1 MRLMVA
7 GFSAAHQERIRS
19 QMKNDRFGLLMI
31 AASLMAITL
40 IGGLLYQYQ
49 LRLHDEKI
57 RQNGVTLT
65 RALANADIAQ
75 LAPESAGSSLM
86 ARLINVQASEN
97 FAYGLLVDPAG
108 KRLYE
113 TTLAANIAPATVMPT
128 EPFGWYGDQN
138 IVAVS
143 DGRKIREF
151 FAPVMRDGVLAGF
164 VRIGYFAKPA
174 NFIGSEI
181 SNLGLMALPVFL
193 LTAFSYFLI
202 RRELKPLQQLN
213 DKVEQASLA
222 YGARAASLATSGGD
236 LGGFMQRFD
245 QFMQLV
251 QSRVQQ
257 RDMESVSAQTASRM
271 ISYRQE
277 KAESALN
284 AIPEAVLVIDDACV
298 PSFANSKAEALF
310 GTGRDEIVGRPVHEW
325 CQQPQV
331 QAFLMRY
338 GNAPSATGYA
348 SMEYAPEDNP
358 ARRIAV
364 SAFPLFSPRDRD
376 TLFGRLIVFR
386 DVSEE
391 YLARQAGVEF
401 VAHVSHELKTPLNTL
416 SAYSELLLDY
426 AALAES
432 ERVTAVNVIHGEV
445 ERMTGLIN
453 NLLNISKLE
462 NGTMQLART
471 RVKMHDL
478 LQDSF
483 ETMLSHALGKG
494 IQLNIN
500 IPPDLGSVKLDKN
513 LFRIAIDNLLS
524 NAIKYSNAGG
534 NIMLSAQL
542 LDDSN
547 QIQVSVRDQGIGIAA
562 EDREKIFDKYF
573 RAANRETAARSG
585 HGLGLYLVK
594 QIVDLHQGTIAVKS
608 EPGKGSEFT
617 VTFKAQPVN
626 LEESQPS

>member
-1 MRLMVA
+1 M
-7 GFSAAHQERIRS
+7 SAYRERKQRK
-19 QMKNDRFGLLMI
+19 MKNDRFGLLMI
-31 AASLMAITL
+31 VASLAVIGL
-40 IGGLLYQYQ
+40 ISGLLYQYQ
-49 LRLHDEKI
+49 FRLHEEKI
-57 RQNGVTLT
+57 RHSGVTLT
-65 RALANADIAQ
+65 RALANADLGQ
-75 LAPESAGSSLM
+75 LVPESAGSSLM

-97 FAYGLLVDPAG
+97 FAYGLVVDPAG
-108 KRLYE
+108 KHLYE
-113 TTLAANIAPATVMPT
+113 TTLAANMAPATAIPE
-128 EPFGWYGDQN
+128 EPFGWFGDQEV
-138 IVAVS
+138 VATN

-151 FAPVMRDGVLAGF
+151 FAPVMRDGALAGF

-174 NFIGSEI
+174 NFLGSEI

-193 LTAFSYFLI
+193 LTVFSYFLI
-202 RRELKPLQQLN
+202 RRELRPLQQLS

-222 YGARAASLATSGGD
+222 YGARAASVAGSGGD
-236 LGGFMQRFD
+236 LGGFIQRFD

-257 RDMESVSAQTASRM
+257 RDMESVSAQTATRL

-310 GTGRDEIVGRPVHEW
+310 GASRDEIVGRPVQEW
-325 CQQPQV
+325 CPQPQV
-331 QAFLMRY
+331 QAFLMRFR
-338 GNAPSATGYA
+338 NAPSATGYA
-348 SMEYAPEDNP
+348 SMEYAPLDNP
-358 ARRIAV
+358 ARRISV
-364 SAFPLFSPRDRD
+364 TAFPLFSPRDRD

-391 YLARQAGVEF
+391 YRARQAGAEF
-401 VAHVSHELKTPLNTL
+401 VAHVSHELKTPLATL

-426 AALAES
+426 ASLAES

-462 NGTMQLART
+462 TGTMQLART
-471 RVKMHDL
+471 RVKIHDL

-483 ETMLSHALGKG
+483 ETTLNHALGKG
-494 IQLNIN
+494 IQLHLN
-500 IPPDLGSVKLDKN
+500 IPPDLGSVKMDKS

-524 NAIKYSNAGG
+524 NAIKYSNPGG
-534 NIMLSAQL
+534 NVTLSAQL

-547 QIQVSVRDQGIGIAA
+547 QIQVSVRDDGIGIAA
-562 EDREKIFDKYF
+562 EDCAKVFDKYF
-573 RAANRETAARSG
+573 RAANQATASRNG
-585 HGLGLYLVK
+585 HGLGLYLAK
-594 QIVDLHQGTIAVKS
+594 QIVELHQGAISVKS

-617 VTFKAQPVN
+617 VTFKAMPVN
-626 LEESQPS
+626 LEESQAS